1 MKSSQELNTY
11 FNKHSEFKYLLD
23 LINQIDWSVI
33 PEFDNPRIGRT
44 GYSRHSLLK
53 ALFVQKVKGLN
64 FLADA
69 AYDSSDLY
77 DFVHLESESTA
88 FIPLR
93 TSSKKSNLYLIAS
106 AFLAHSMG
114 RNDLLAPPKT
124 LMHETAVC

>member
-1 MKSSQELNTY
+1 M
-11 FNKHSEFKYLLD
+11 
-23 LINQIDWSVI
+23 INVIDWSVI
-33 PEFDNPRIGRT
+33 SEFDNPRIGRT

-88 FIPLR
+88 FIPVF
-93 TSSKKSNLYLIAS
+93 SSK
-106 AFLAHSMG
+106 
-114 RNDLLAPPKT
+114 
-124 LMHETAVC
+124 